1 MTRKLI
7 VFGAAEQAEV
17 CHYYFQN
24 DSSYIVEGFIVDN
37 EYFETS
43 NFKGLPVIPW
53 SLALQTFPPEE
64 YDCFVALGYSKANL
78 ARKAVYEKVKQAGYS
93 CPSYIS
99 SKAVTFTDL
108 VLGGNC
114 LILEHNTVQPFV
126 EIGSNT
132 TIWSGNHIGHHSKIG
147 NHVFIASHVVVS
159 GGVSIEDQC
168 FIGVNATIRDHISI
182 GVGTIIGAGA
192 LVMKNTNPFS
202 IYAPEP
208 TQPRASTSKE
218 IKKI

>member
-1 MTRKLI
+1 M

-24 DSSYIVEGFIVDN
+24 DSSHKVEGFIVDD
-37 EYFETS
+37 EFFGIS

-53 SLALQTFPPEE
+53 SLALQNFPPEE

-78 ARKAVYEKVKQAGYS
+78 ARKEVYEKVRKAGYS

-99 SKAVTFTDL
+99 SKAVTFKDL
-108 VLGGNC
+108 VLGDNC
-114 LILEHNTVQPFV
+114 LILENNTIQPFV

-147 NHVFIASHVVVS
+147 NHVFIASQVVVS
-159 GGVSIEDQC
+159 GGVLIEDQC

-182 GVGTIIGAGA
+182 GIGTIIGAGA
-192 LVMKNTNPFS
+192 LVMKNTNSFS

-208 TQPRASTSKE
+208 TQPRISTSKE